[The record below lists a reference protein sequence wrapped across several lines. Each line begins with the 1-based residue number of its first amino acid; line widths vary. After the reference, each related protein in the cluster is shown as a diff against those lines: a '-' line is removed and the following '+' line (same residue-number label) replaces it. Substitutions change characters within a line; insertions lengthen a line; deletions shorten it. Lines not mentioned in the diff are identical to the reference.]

1 MQDEY
6 VKTFEKI
13 QLDDDRKLEMRKAL
27 EKEMALT
34 RVPAKKTRLGAGA
47 KACIAVAAIALT
59 IGGLMA
65 FPTTRN
71 VIAASI
77 RNIVKLVVPE
87 GAVDAVEQEKI
98 NREERVIPTDEVPE
112 SVAEEIKAI
121 VSEQDRE
128 QDEYFES
135 VIVDADYYSDPELNE
150 LASYYA
156 SQGYS
161 ILDLKKDSMY
171 FDYEQ
176 DFNTEDWFSEG
187 FFITFQVGD
196 NATAKS
202 GNILAFKATED
213 QVHGFLQNKLALIN
227 YERNA
232 HGQSTVTFDEL
243 WVKIEDEDGN
253 IVYTGS
259 WVGPEPEI
267 KLLPSD
273 SARTMDIKIT
283 YDTETQIA
291 VCYIEDGGG
300 VG

>member
-13 QLDDDRKLEMRKAL
+13 QLDDNRKLEMRKAL

-34 RVPAKKTRLGAGA
+34 RVPAKRTRLNAGA
-47 KACIAVAAIALT
+47 KAGIAVAAVALT

-65 FPTTRN
+65 FPATRN

-77 RNIVKLVVPE
+77 RNLVKMVVPE

-98 NREERVIPTDEVPE
+98 NRDERVIPTDEVSE
-112 SVAEEIKAI
+112 SEANEILAL
-121 VSEQDRE
+121 VSEQDRL

-135 VIVDADYYSDPELNE
+135 VIVDADYYSDPDLNE
-150 LASYYA
+150 LANFYSQ
-156 SQGYS
+156 QGYS
-161 ILDLKKDSMY
+161 LLDLKKDSTY

-187 FFITFQVGD
+187 FFLTFQVGD

-202 GNILAFKATED
+202 GSILAFKATED
-213 QVHGFLQNKLALIN
+213 QLHGFLQNKLNLIN
-227 YERNA
+227 YEREA
-232 HGQSTVTFDEL
+232 HGQSTVSYDEL
-243 WVKIEDEDGN
+243 WFEITDEDGN
-253 IVYTGS
+253 VIYTGS
-259 WVGPEPEI
+259 WVGPEPEVKI
-267 KLLPSD
+267 LPSD
-273 SARTMDIKIT
+273 SARSIEMEVK
-283 YDTETQIA
+283 YDTVTQIA
-291 VCYIEDGGG
+291 VCYIVDGGG